1 MTVHCLFVFMDCFL
15 YLHCGPGF
23 FTLSPYQYS
32 SLSLLAF
39 HLSLRGL
46 ILVLVDLPSSPSTH
60 HHQSARSTTFPFTII
75 VLDLPS
81 PLSIHH
87 HSVRSTIT
95 TLHLP
100 SQRLVY
106 HHRSPFIIAL
116 NLLSSLS
123 IYHHSARSNITTIPK
138 FREVSSKIFL
148 LFDAGGSDFLGV
160 VFVLLAPA

>member
-1 MTVHCLFVFMDCFL
+1 MTVHCLFVFMDCFP

-46 ILVLVDLPSSPSTH
+46 ILVLVDLPSPLSIY
-60 HHQSARSTTFPFTII
+60 HQSARSTIFSFTII

-116 NLLSSLS
+116 DLLSLS
-123 IYHHSARSNITTIPK
+123 IYHHSARSNITTIPN
-138 FREVSSKIFL
+138 FREVSSKVFL
-148 LFDAGGSDFLGV
+148 LFDARGSDFLGV